1 MIYEY
6 FWNFVFL
13 FGKLMFLDSH
23 ADYYIWQCRFS
34 LEKRMNNEQ
43 TELSS
48 SNQLSMGQLDSF
60 GSIRDHQGPSGSIRI
75 HQDPSGSI
83 RDLFNPFY
91 VCSLR
96 PVTTSMKPVHL
107 VAAISVDST
116 APLIRTGGMLSGQ
129 SEAQSDKHQYTSS
142 TNPQSIDNIL
152 SSTIIN
158 WQKSIIIHSS
168 WTHSRSQLDETCT
181 NLVLVGEL
189 RSFEPIICCM
199 WPVAQQDFVTGCER
213 CVATKIVTLSDTTP
227 GKCNVLQDTN
237 TALLWLEVEELIQAK
252 GCQGHPG
259 SIRQQSLYGTPCCLA
274 LPWRAVLLDVLQ
286 SKPGEKIAFN
296 VDRPKA
302 H

>member
-1 MIYEY
+1 MLI
-6 FWNFVFL
+6 
-13 FGKLMFLDSH
+13 
-23 ADYYIWQCRFS
+23 
-34 LEKRMNNEQ
+34 
-43 TELSS
+43 TT
-48 SNQLSMGQLDSF
+48 F
-60 GSIRDHQGPSGSIRI
+60 GSAALALRKGWTTSKQNYQAAINSQWVNWIHLGQSGTIRD

-274 LPWRAVLLDVLQ
+274 LPCTGEQENPGRWKEDSPNLRRFCDFECLKTILRAF
-286 SKPGEKIAFN
+286 AF
-296 VDRPKA
+296 
-302 H
+302 